1 VAATPTARDPDA
13 RAGPVS
19 ESVAAR
25 PVAELRPYIVRYSGF
40 RQAGV
45 PPARHAGLPSPYLTL
60 IFTLDQ
66 PLTVAAHPD
75 PGQPGGEYVTL
86 AGGLHHAPALIT
98 HEGYQ
103 SGIQLALS
111 PLGARAFLGIP
122 AGELASIDVDA
133 RDVCG
138 HVATEIQQR
147 VQAAASWPDRTA
159 VLDEVLSRRL
169 RAYRRDGGAD
179 VSAEVGFAWRRLLAS
194 GGTIGVAALAGE
206 TGWSGR
212 HLRARFA
219 AEIGLTPKTA
229 ARVVRFYR
237 ARRLLRRRAGAG
249 ARLDLA
255 TLAVHCGYYDQAHL
269 DAEFRALAGAP
280 PTTWLARE
288 FRNLQAGRN
297 LQADAEAAQG

>member
-1 VAATPTARDPDA
+1 MAATPAARDPDA

-25 PVAELRPYIVRYSGF
+25 PVAELRPYIARYSGF

-45 PPARHAGLPSPYLTL
+45 PSARHAGLPSPYLTL

-66 PLTVAAHPD
+66 PLTVAARPD

-133 RDVCG
+133 REVCG

-147 VQAAASWPDRTA
+147 VQAAASWPDRFA

-194 GGTIGVAALAGE
+194 EGNH
-206 TGWSGR
+206 R
-212 HLRARFA
+212 RLRAGRRDRLERA
-219 AEIGLTPKTA
+219 AP
-229 ARVVRFYR
+229 ARQIC
-237 ARRLLRRRAGAG
+237 RRDR
-249 ARLDLA
+249 
-255 TLAVHCGYYDQAHL
+255 
-269 DAEFRALAGAP
+269 
-280 PTTWLARE
+280 
-288 FRNLQAGRN
+288 
-297 LQADAEAAQG
+297 ADAEDGGTGGAVLPGHAAAAAPGRGGRTA